1 MNKSE
6 DLSGVYK
13 IVIVDDS
20 HIGKSQFL
28 NMFIK
33 KKTFNKDISP
43 TIEVDFRVKK

>member
-33 KKTFNKDISP
+33 KKHLIKILVLQLKL
-43 TIEVDFRVKK
+43 ILE